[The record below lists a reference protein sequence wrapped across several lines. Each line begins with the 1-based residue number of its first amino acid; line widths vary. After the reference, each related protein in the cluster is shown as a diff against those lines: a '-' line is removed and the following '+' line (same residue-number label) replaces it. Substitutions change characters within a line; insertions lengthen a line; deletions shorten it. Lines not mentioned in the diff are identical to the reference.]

1 MGKAWLNKL
10 QSWKVCIFDQ
20 RKVETFR
27 ELHEAYAARQPPRLH
42 PVEMNN
48 VRQWLEAERAG
59 LLARLRGS
67 VTALAEFEDYCATVI
82 ACVRRA
88 DAKSTPRPS
97 TVANAR
103 SQPVSKE
110 LRHTREAAARVL
122 YLLAAT
128 SSHEDA
134 MRNVRSVDWF
144 TSTIL
149 RPRTYPSR
157 WGQPR
162 DVARLGL
169 GVKVKAECPQCGVSG
184 SAECD
189 NLTGLLSSCTEQAL
203 FQTSLPRFGCQSC
216 GHGYGRGEGICS
228 CHFCVDARDE
238 VRVAA
243 LDTLKT
249 ARSIRDRVTTALPAL
264 LAMCSMP
271 DLRRMRDDFDRNRV
285 LLAAQSHESF
295 PAGADDN
302 VYGIAWSRER
312 CMAAI
317 KNALGRGAVDYD
329 EYENALRREVS
340 DDDEF
345 YYSGLLDV
353 SLELGCHYV
362 GVQPREEYES
372 IVGDV
377 ASVAKAHLRSD
388 GGWRYVPVGE
398 VDDMIDELERDPSK
412 LCVTESAVSF
422 HNGNRHDFLLVSG
435 MQRALTDALEY
446 DDFVKQERWL
456 NPYFFAGA
464 HDDELHVTFG
474 VTAHLDVAA
483 LSGDAAKVLY
493 LVAREAV
500 DPGGRQVLLRTKRLE
515 GQSGISGQTF
525 TKALAELF
533 EGGWLHDVAG

>member
-20 RKVETFR
+20 RKVETFGA
-27 ELHEAYAARQPPRLH
+27 LHEAYAASQPPRLH

-59 LLARLRGS
+59 LLACFRGS

-88 DAKSTPRPS
+88 DAKSTPRPP

-110 LRHTREAAARVL
+110 LRDTREAAARVL

-128 SSHEDA
+128 SSHEEA

-149 RPRTYPSR
+149 CPRTYPSR

-169 GVKVKAECPQCGVSG
+169 GVTVKAECPQCGVSG

-189 NLTGLLSSCTEQAL
+189 NLTGLLSSFREQAF
-203 FQTSLPRFGCQSC
+203 FQTSLPRFVCQSC

-228 CHFCVDARDE
+228 CRFCVDARDE
-238 VRVAA
+238 VRAAA

-285 LLAAQSHESF
+285 LLAAQSHASV
-295 PAGADDN
+295 PAGADEN

-329 EYENALRREVS
+329 
-340 DDDEF
+340 
-345 YYSGLLDV
+345 
-353 SLELGCHYV
+353 
-362 GVQPREEYES
+362 
-372 IVGDV
+372 
-377 ASVAKAHLRSD
+377 
-388 GGWRYVPVGE
+388 
-398 VDDMIDELERDPSK
+398 
-412 LCVTESAVSF
+412 
-422 HNGNRHDFLLVSG
+422 
-435 MQRALTDALEY
+435 
-446 DDFVKQERWL
+446 
-456 NPYFFAGA
+456 
-464 HDDELHVTFG
+464 
-474 VTAHLDVAA
+474 
-483 LSGDAAKVLY
+483 
-493 LVAREAV
+493 
-500 DPGGRQVLLRTKRLE
+500 
-515 GQSGISGQTF
+515 
-525 TKALAELF
+525 
-533 EGGWLHDVAG
+533 

>member
-1 MGKAWLNKL
+1 MGKAWLDKL

-27 ELHEAYAARQPPRLH
+27 ALHEAYAASQPPRLH
-42 PVEMNN
+42 PVGTDN

-59 LLARLRGS
+59 LLARFRGR
-67 VTALAEFEDYCATVI
+67 VAALAEFEDYCATVI

-88 DAKSTPRPS
+88 DAKSTPRPA
-97 TVANAR
+97 TVTNAR

-110 LRHTREAAARVL
+110 LRDTREVAARVL
-122 YLLAAT
+122 YLLAAS

-144 TSTIL
+144 TSTIQ

-157 WGQPR
+157 WGEPR

-169 GVKVKAECPQCGVSG
+169 GVTVKAECPQCGVPG
-184 SAECD
+184 SADCD
-189 NLTGLLSSCTEQAL
+189 NLTGLLSSCREQAL
-203 FQTSLPRFGCQSC
+203 FQTSLPRFLCQSC
-216 GHGYGRGEGICS
+216 GHGYGRGEGICG
-228 CHFCVDARDE
+228 CRACVDARGG
-238 VRVAA
+238 VCVAA
-243 LDTLKT
+243 LDTFKT

-271 DLRRMRDDFDRNRV
+271 DLRRMHDDFDRNRV
-285 LLAAQSHESF
+285 RLTAQSHAWVA
-295 PAGADDN
+295 AGAHEN
-302 VYGIAWSRER
+302 VYGVAWSRER

-317 KNALGRGAVDYD
+317 KRALERGAVDYD

-340 DDDEF
+340 DDDEL

-362 GVQPREEYES
+362 GVQLRQEYES
-372 IVGDV
+372 VVGDV
-377 ASVAKAHLRSD
+377 ARVARVHLRSD

-398 VDDMIDELERDPSK
+398 VDGMIDELERDPSK
-412 LCVTESAVSF
+412 LCITENAVSF
-422 HNGNRHDFLLVSG
+422 HDGNRHDFLIVRG
-435 MQRALTDALEY
+435 MQKPLTDGLEY
-446 DDFVKQERWL
+446 DDFVKQESWL

-464 HDDELHVTFG
+464 PDDELHVTLG
-474 VTAHLDVAA
+474 ATANLDVAD
-483 LSGDAAKVLY
+483 LSGDAVKVLY
-493 LVAREAV
+493 LIAREAV
-500 DPGGRQVLLRTKRLE
+500 DPEGRQVLLRTRRLE

-525 TKALAELF
+525 TTALGELF
-533 EGGWLHDVAG
+533 EGGWLRDVAG

>member
-10 QSWKVCIFDQ
+10 QSWKVYIFDQ
-20 RKVETFR
+20 CKVETFGA
-27 ELHEAYAARQPPRLH
+27 LHEAYAASQPPRLH
-42 PVEMNN
+42 PVETDN

-59 LLARLRGS
+59 LLACFRGS
-67 VTALAEFEDYCATVI
+67 VTALAEFEDYCAKVI

-88 DAKSTPRPS
+88 DAKSTPRPA

-110 LRHTREAAARVL
+110 LRDIREAAARVL

-149 RPRTYPSR
+149 SPRTYPSR

-162 DVARLGL
+162 NVARLGL
-169 GVKVKAECPQCGVSG
+169 GVRVEAECPQCGVSG

-189 NLTGLLSSCTEQAL
+189 NLTGLLSSCRELAL
-203 FQTSLPRFGCQSC
+203 FQTSLPRFICESC
-216 GHGYGRGEGICS
+216 GHGYGRGEGICNCRS
-228 CHFCVDARDE
+228 CVDARVG

-285 LLAAQSHESF
+285 LLAAQSHGSVA
-295 PAGADDN
+295 AGAHEN

-317 KNALGRGAVDYD
+317 KSALGRGAVDYD

-340 DDDEF
+340 DDDEL

-362 GVQPREEYES
+362 GVQPCEEYES
-372 IVGDV
+372 VVGNV
-377 ASVAKAHLRSD
+377 ARVAKTHLRSD
-388 GGWRYVPVGE
+388 GGWRYVPAGE

-412 LCVTESAVSF
+412 LRITESAVSF

-435 MQRALTDALEY
+435 IQQALTDALEY

-464 HDDELHVTFG
+464 HDDELHVTLG
-474 VTAHLDVAA
+474 ATANLDVAA

-515 GQSGISGQTF
+515 GQSGVSGQTF
-525 TKALAELF
+525 TNALAELF